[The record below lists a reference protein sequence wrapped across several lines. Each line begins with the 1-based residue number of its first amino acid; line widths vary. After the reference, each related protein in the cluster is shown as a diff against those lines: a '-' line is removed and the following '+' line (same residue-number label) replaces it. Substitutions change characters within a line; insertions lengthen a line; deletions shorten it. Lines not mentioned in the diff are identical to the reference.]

1 MTPRNKN
8 MTAELT
14 VAAGGVR
21 ALIDVAVSR
30 GASRCVLIER
40 SRIDPAELED
50 RDNRILFT
58 KYVALMKAGQEL
70 CNDPALALHFGE
82 TAALSEIS
90 ITHQI
95 GASSMAEAFAVVN
108 RYARLSIEVE
118 QDGADRYVL
127 SRSGG
132 RLWLIDTRKNPND
145 FPELTE
151 SSFARMICTMRQA
164 GGDKV
169 MAKAVHVT
177 HAAPAYRA
185 EYDRIF
191 RMPVVFESDK
201 NAFLMNEA
209 MLSYKPPVSPTY
221 TREILTAHA
230 DGLLEKL
237 ERSKSTKGRVED
249 LLMPSLKD
257 GDVSM
262 KTIAGKLGVSRQTLF
277 RQLRSEAVTFEKVL
291 DDLRHKE
298 ALHHLSAKMSVS
310 QTAHLV
316 GFSDPASFSRAFK
329 RWTGSSPVLFFR
341 QRHNGKR

>member
-1 MTPRNKN
+1 MS
-8 MTAELT
+8 ELT

-30 GASRCVLIER
+30 GASRCALTER

-50 RDNRILFT
+50 RDNRIPFT

-82 TAALSEIS
+82 SAGLSEIS

-95 GASSMAEAFAVVN
+95 GASSIAEAFAVVN
-108 RYARLSIEVE
+108 RYARLSVEVE
-118 QDGADRYVL
+118 QGGADRYLL

-132 RLWLIDTRKNPND
+132 RLWMIDTRKNPND

-151 SSFARMICTMRQA
+151 SSFARMICSMRQLA
-164 GGDKV
+164 GEKLMV
-169 MAKAVHVT
+169 KAVHVT
-177 HAAPAYRA
+177 HSAPSYRA

-201 NAFLMNEA
+201 NAFLMDEA
-209 MLSYKPPVSPTY
+209 MLSYKPPITPAY
-221 TREILTAHA
+221 TREVLTAHA
-230 DGLLEKL
+230 EGLLEKL
-237 ERSKSTKGRVED
+237 DRSKSTKGHVES

-262 KTIAGKLGVSRQTLF
+262 KTIASKLGVSRQTLF
-277 RQLRSEAVTFEKVL
+277 RKLKSEGVTFEKVL
-291 DDLRHKE
+291 DELRHKQ
-298 ALHHLSAKMSVS
+298 ALNYLSANKMSVS
-310 QTAHLV
+310 QTAYLV

-329 RWTGSSPVLFFR
+329 RWTGSSPR
-341 QRHNGKR
+341 SMRHAKLQ

>member
-1 MTPRNKN
+1 MS
-8 MTAELT
+8 ELT
-14 VAAGGVR
+14 VAAAGVR
-21 ALIDVAVSR
+21 ALIEVAVSR
-30 GASRCVLIER
+30 GANFCALTERCG
-40 SRIDPAELED
+40 IDPAELEN
-50 RDNRILFT
+50 RDNRIPFT
-58 KYVALMKAGQEL
+58 KYVALMKAGQQL

-127 SRSGG
+127 SRTGG
-132 RLWLIDTRKNPND
+132 RLWLIDTRKNPNV

-169 MAKAVHVT
+169 VAKAVHVT

-201 NAFLMNEA
+201 NGFLLDESV
-209 MLSYKPPVSPTY
+209 LSYKPPPSPAY

-230 DGLLEKL
+230 EGLLDKL
-237 ERSKSTKGRVED
+237 ERSKSTKGRVEV
-249 LLMPSLKD
+249 LLMPALED

-277 RQLRSEAVTFEKVL
+277 RRLKAEGVTFEKVL
-291 DDLRHKE
+291 DELRHTQ

-329 RWTGSSPVLFFR
+329 RWTGSSPRTSR
-341 QRHNGKR
+341 Q